1 MNKEELVSY
10 ICEHNADTV
19 LLQQLSEELS
29 EATHAALKLSRKL
42 EGKNPTPKTLE
53 QCLSAFQEE
62 VADVLLCLEVC
73 KMRGLYSCDIVEHT
87 VMSKLKRWKERLEA
101 ING

>member
-1 MNKEELVSY
+1 MSKEELVSY
-10 ICEHNADTV
+10 ICEHNADTI

-42 EGKNPTPKTLE
+42 EGKNPTPKTLNE
-53 QCLSAFQEE
+53 CFANLQEE
-62 VADVLLCLEVC
+62 VADVLLCLAVC
-73 KMRGLYSCDIVEHT
+73 KAKGLYSSEVVEHT